1 MELQGKRLL
10 ITGIGGCVGL
20 RTAER
25 AIEQGMVVKGIQR
38 TPEKARAAEALGAEV
53 LVGSITDPVMAARA
67 CEDIDIVLHTAGIF
81 RETGDLQ
88 PFIDV
93 HVGGSLTMAQ
103 AAIQAGVKSFVHLS
117 SALIYGYDY
126 PNQVTEQGPFYS
138 GNDPYCKSKL
148 AAEQALMAL
157 DKPADFGLIILRP
170 GDVYGPRTH
179 WITRSVA
186 MMKRQQFV
194 LIDGGKGLMH
204 HLYLDNL
211 IDAIFLTLEKEAYG
225 EIFNVTDGCAT
236 TWKEFG
242 GRLAQI
248 VQYPPPISLAKFAVK
263 TFVKLNLS
271 DEFSMASINTLLR
284 PYPFSI
290 EKIKALG
297 YSPRIGLNEGMAIT
311 ADWLRQTELVKQ

>member
-20 RTAER
+20 RAAER
-25 AIEQGMVVKGIQR
+25 AIAQGMAVKGIQR

-53 LVGSITDPVMAARA
+53 LVGSITDPAIAAQA
-67 CEDIDIVLHTAGIF
+67 CEDVDIVLHTAGIF

-88 PFIDV
+88 PFMDV
-93 HVGGSLTMAQ
+93 HVGGTLTMAQ

-138 GNDPYCKSKL
+138 GSDPYCKSKL

-179 WITRSVA
+179 WITRSVS

-225 EIFNVTDGCAT
+225 EIFNVTDGCTT

-297 YSPRIGLNEGMAIT
+297 YSPRIGLDEGMAIT